1 MNRLLIGC
9 VIMALV
15 CGCGL
20 RSEPETKEKKQVAL
34 PVQDR
39 PTVSKQD
46 GLQIAA
52 QLIREG
58 KVTDAIRF
66 LDQAI
71 MEDPANVQ
79 AYILLGQTYMHLNE
93 FDRSVDSFRAALRV
107 APDMGEIYYMLAIV
121 NGLRGRKDL
130 AVTNAEKAL
139 LLFQKDQDDN
149 NFKRA
154 LVLLQG
160 LSQE

>member
-1 MNRLLIGC
+1 MMKQGIVLILAVVLL
-9 VIMALV
+9 

-20 RSEPETKEKKQVAL
+20 RSEPKKQAQQSTKQVQQEDDFLKIAL
-34 PVQDR
+34 NLI
-39 PTVSKQD
+39 KQ
-46 GLQIAA
+46 GNALAGIQA
-52 QLIREG
+52 
-58 KVTDAIRF
+58 

-71 MEDPANVQ
+71 KQDSDNIQ
-79 AYILLGQTYMHLNE
+79 AYILLGQTYLHMNN
-93 FDRSVDSFRAALRV
+93 FDSAVDAFRAALRV
-107 APDMGEIYYMLAIV
+107 DPNQGEIYYTLAIV

-139 LLFQKDQDDN
+139 LLFQKDQDGD